1 MVKADL
7 VAQVARS
14 RDLKLS
20 EAKRA
25 VDVVFAAMSHA
36 LHQGRGIEIRGFASF
51 KVKSYDGYQGRNP
64 RTGQLIEVT
73 PKRRV
78 IFKPGA
84 ELRRR
89 VDAGRAM

>member
-7 VAQVARS
+7 VELVAQKRN
-14 RDLKLS
+14 LKLS

-25 VDVVFAAMSHA
+25 VDAMFDAMSNA
-36 LHQGRGIEIRGFASF
+36 LAAGGGIEIRGFASF
-51 KVKSYDGYQGRNP
+51 KVKQYKARVGRNP
-64 RTGQLIEVT
+64 RTGEVIKVE

-84 ELRRR
+84 ELRNR
-89 VDAGRAM
+89 VDMGH